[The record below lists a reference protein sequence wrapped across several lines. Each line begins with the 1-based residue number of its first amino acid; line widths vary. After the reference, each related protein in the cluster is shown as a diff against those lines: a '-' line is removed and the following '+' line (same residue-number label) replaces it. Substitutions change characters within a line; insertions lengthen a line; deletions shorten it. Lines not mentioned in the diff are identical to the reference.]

1 MEVGGVDSQESKN
14 SSGTREG
21 NEDLLSP
28 LSPCIKA
35 HLKKPERSSLTPIND
50 WLGLCKS
57 FMSLLLLPQ
66 SLII

>member
-1 MEVGGVDSQESKN
+1 MEVGGVDSQERKN
-14 SSGTREG
+14 LSEKG

-28 LSPCIKA
+28 LSPRIKA
-35 HLKKPERSSLTPIND
+35 LLKKIEHSSLTPIND

-57 FMSLLLLPQ
+57 FMSLLMLPQ

>member
-1 MEVGGVDSQESKN
+1 MEVGGVDSQERKN

-28 LSPCIKA
+28 LSPRIKA
-35 HLKKPERSSLTPIND
+35 HLKKIERSSLTPIND